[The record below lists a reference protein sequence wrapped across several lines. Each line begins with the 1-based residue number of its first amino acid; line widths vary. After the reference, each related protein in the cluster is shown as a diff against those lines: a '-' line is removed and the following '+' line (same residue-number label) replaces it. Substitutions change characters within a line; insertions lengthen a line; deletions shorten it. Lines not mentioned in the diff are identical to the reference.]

1 MIARVGLILASIV
14 VALVV
19 TEAIT
24 RLVGVQARFGRL
36 LFVRGVATRVVDGV
50 PMWATRDPRYDAE
63 DLHRAAADRDGFK
76 IVALGDSIL
85 YGVSLAKDET
95 YLEQARH
102 VLASR
107 TRRTVDILNLAVPG
121 YNTMQEA
128 VAYKE
133 IENQIRPNVVIVHYW
148 VDDAHQYRVV
158 GGYVVDVGSIS
169 EEGGRLV
176 VRAIPLPSRLN
187 DLLLVHS
194 RLYDMLNQVVVAMHH
209 TDLPEDWTR
218 VSGPLADLQE
228 RTERAGGRLL
238 VLASPE
244 LTDTTPKPVADLDR
258 LQEFAASRGIE
269 VIDVAQWVAGV
280 SSKAIAMDAC
290 HFNAAGHRIIGE
302 HLADY
307 LLQHDLKES

>member
-1 MIARVGLILASIV
+1 MIGRVVLILISIAVSIV
-14 VALVV
+14 AAEV
-19 TEAIT
+19 IT
-24 RLVGVQARFGRL
+24 RVMGFQPKFGRL
-36 LFVRGVATRVVDGV
+36 PFVRGVATRVVDGV
-50 PMWATRDPRYDAE
+50 PMWAERDPRYDVE
-63 DLHRAAADRDGFK
+63 DLHRAAADHDGFK

-85 YGVSLAKDET
+85 YGVSLAKQET
-95 YLEQARH
+95 YVEQARR

-107 TRRTVDILNLAVPG
+107 TKRNVDILNLAVPG

-128 VAYKE
+128 VAYRE
-133 IENQIRPNVVIVHYW
+133 IENQIRPNLVIVHYG

-176 VRAIPLPSRLN
+176 LRAIPLPSRLN
-187 DLLLVHS
+187 DFLLVHS
-194 RLYDMLNQVVVAMHH
+194 RLYDILNQVAVAMDHA
-209 TDLPEDWTR
+209 DLPEDWTR

-228 RTERAGGRLL
+228 RTQRAGGRLL
-238 VLASPE
+238 VLATSE
-244 LTDTTPKPVADLDR
+244 LTDAVPKPLADLDR
-258 LQEFAASRGIE
+258 LQKFAGSRGIE
-269 VIDVAQWVAGV
+269 VIDVTQWVAGV
-280 SSKAIAMDAC
+280 SSKTIALDGC